1 MLHWMAVPLKKHGQF
16 EKTTKMKFLIVEDN
30 TLAAELLKKSLAT
43 FGYESDIAYDGE
55 QALEMALN
63 HSYRL
68 WIIDIM
74 LPKMNGLEL
83 LKALREKNCE
93 TPALILSAHG
103 RIDDRVG
110 GLRAGGDDYI
120 VKPYALAELQAR
132 IEALLRRARNVEAA
146 PEAGM
151 TVDGIRLDPAKNHV
165 IRDGQTIPL
174 HPVEFRL
181 LEYFMRRPG
190 QVVTRSMLL
199 ENVWGM
205 YFDPQTKLVEV
216 HISRLRAKIDKP
228 FPKNLLHTIRGN
240 GYVFRPH
247 D

>member
-1 MLHWMAVPLKKHGQF
+1 MR
-16 EKTTKMKFLIVEDN
+16 FLIVEDN
-30 TLAAELLKKSLAT
+30 KLAAELLKKSLAT

-55 QALEMALN
+55 QGLEMARA

-68 WIIDIM
+68 WILDMM
-74 LPKMNGLEL
+74 LPKVSGLEL
-83 LKALREKNCE
+83 LKILRSKDTE

-103 RIDDRVG
+103 RTDDRVE

-132 IEALLRRARNVEAA
+132 IEALLRRVRHPETAPAA
-146 PEAGM
+146 GL
-151 TVDGIRLDPAKNHV
+151 TIDGFRLDAPKRSV
-165 IRDGQTIPL
+165 VREGQTIPL
-174 HPVEFRL
+174 HPVEYRL
-181 LEYFMRRPG
+181 LEYFMRHPG
-190 QVVTRSMLL
+190 QVITRSMLL

-228 FPKNLLHTIRGN
+228 FPKAFLHTIRGT
-240 GYVFRPH
+240 GYVFQPH